1 MIQSEFSM
9 QGKVAL
15 VTGASSGFG
24 AHFSRQ
30 LAARGAAVVVCA
42 RRVDRLEALVTEIE
56 AAGGRAMAAAMDV
69 TDRASVEA
77 GFDAAEQAFG
87 TVTVVANNAGVAE
100 TKAALEIDEA
110 GWDYV
115 MDANLKAVW
124 SVAQTAAQRMVAART
139 SGSIVN
145 IASILGLAVGP
156 GLSTYAISKAGV
168 VQLTKALALEFSR
181 ANIRVNAICPGY
193 FVTEM
198 NQAFFASEKGKAY
211 IKTTP
216 TRRTGQMDEMTAPFM
231 LLASDAGAFIN
242 GVALPVDGGHLLGGL

>member
-24 AHFSRQ
+24 AHFCHQ
-30 LAARGAAVVVCA
+30 LAARGAAVVACA
-42 RRVDRLEALVTEIE
+42 RRVDRLEALVNEIE
-56 AAGGRAMAAAMDV
+56 AAGGRAMAVAMDV

-77 GFDAAEQAFG
+77 GFDAAEQTFG

-124 SVAQTAAQRMVAART
+124 SVAQTAAQRMVAAGS

-198 NQAFFASEKGKAY
+198 NQAFFASEKGQAY

-216 TRRTGQMDEMTAPFM
+216 ARRTGQMDEMTAPFM

>member
-1 MIQSEFSM
+1 MHSEFSM

-24 AHFSRQ
+24 AHFCRQ
-30 LAARGAAVVVCA
+30 LAARGAAVVACA
-42 RRVDRLEALVTEIE
+42 RRVDRLESLVADIE
-56 AAGGRAMAAAMDV
+56 AAGGRALAVAMDV

-124 SVAQTAAQRMVAART
+124 GVAQTAARRMVAVG
-139 SGSIVN
+139 SGGSIVN
-145 IASILGLAVGP
+145 IASILGLAVGA

-168 VQLTKALALEFSR
+168 VQLTKALALEFGR

-198 NQAFFASEKGKAY
+198 NQAFFASQRGQDY
-211 IKTTP
+211 IKTTSAG
-216 TRRTGQMDEMTAPFM
+216 RTGELDEMTAPFL

>member
-1 MIQSEFSM
+1 MHSEFSM

-24 AHFSRQ
+24 AHFCRQ
-30 LAARGAAVVVCA
+30 LAARGAAVVACA
-42 RRVDRLEALVTEIE
+42 RRVDRLESLVADIE
-56 AAGGRAMAAAMDV
+56 AAGGRALAVAMDV

-124 SVAQTAAQRMVAART
+124 GVAQTAAGRMVAVG
-139 SGSIVN
+139 SGGSIVN
-145 IASILGLAVGP
+145 IASILGLAVGA

-168 VQLTKALALEFSR
+168 VQLTKALALEFGR

-198 NQAFFASEKGKAY
+198 NQAFFASQRGQDY

-216 TRRTGQMDEMTAPFM
+216 AGRTGELDEMTAPFL

>member
-1 MIQSEFSM
+1 MHSEFSM

-24 AHFSRQ
+24 AHFCRQ
-30 LAARGAAVVVCA
+30 PAARGAAVVACA
-42 RRVDRLEALVTEIE
+42 RRVDRLESLVADIE
-56 AAGGRAMAAAMDV
+56 AAGGRALAVAMDV

-87 TVTVVANNAGVAE
+87 AVTVVANNAGVAE

-124 SVAQTAAQRMVAART
+124 GVAQTAARRMVAVG
-139 SGSIVN
+139 SGGSIVN
-145 IASILGLAVGP
+145 IASILGLAVGA

-168 VQLTKALALEFSR
+168 VQLTKALALEFGR

-198 NQAFFASEKGKAY
+198 NQAFFASQRGQDY
-211 IKTTP
+211 IKTTSAG
-216 TRRTGQMDEMTAPFM
+216 RTGELDEMTAPFL